1 MKFNITITKA
11 KLVDEFLEHWTNDDY
26 RKLLEAFEFEE
37 AANVA
42 DSELRE
48 MLFLAMSDLEPDES
62 ARIVLNYKLGNALNE
77 GQIDQI
83 SHEMLQDK
91 ISEEYADINYHH
103 ELFHVNQLL
112 YKAYNGNFPNA
123 KASIFEF
130 ELKPLTNEKME
141 VEVDKSFALRAL
153 SGGITE
159 RAVLRRLFDDQLNGE
174 KEFPEA
180 EAIIWEFTELGE
192 DHYRLITSEYWLDQ
206 TDFETGEFESTVEI
220 ED

>member
-11 KLVDEFLEHWTNDDY
+11 KLVDEFPEHWSSDDY
-26 RKLLEAFEFEE
+26 RQLLEAFDFED
-37 AANVA
+37 AAGVA
-42 DSELRE
+42 DTELRE

-62 ARIVLNYKLGNALNE
+62 ARIVLNYKLGDALNE

-112 YKAYNGNFPNA
+112 YKGYNGCFPNA
-123 KASIFEF
+123 KASIIEF
-130 ELKPLTNEKME
+130 ELKPLKNEKAD
-141 VEVDKSFALRAL
+141 VDKSFALRAL
-153 SGGITE
+153 SAGISD
-159 RAVLRRLFDDQLNGE
+159 RAVIKRLFDDQLAGE

-180 EAIIWEFTELGE
+180 EAIIWEFKDLG
-192 DHYRLITSEYWLDQ
+192 DDQYRLITSEYWLDQ
-206 TDFETGEFESTVEI
+206 SDFEAGEFESIVEL